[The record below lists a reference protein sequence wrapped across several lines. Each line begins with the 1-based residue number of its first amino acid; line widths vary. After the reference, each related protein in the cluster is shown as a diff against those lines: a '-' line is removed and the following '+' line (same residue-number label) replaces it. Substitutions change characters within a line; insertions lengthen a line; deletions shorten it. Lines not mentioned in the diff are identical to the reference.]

1 VNKNLSLLTIS
12 QVFGFTA
19 NIITVFLSGIV
30 GSQITSI
37 KSLATLPTALSVVGT
52 AIFTILAAKIMGK
65 IGRRLGFFF
74 GALVSSAT
82 CLLAAFAIIQQN
94 FILFCI
100 SHLILGLGIAFAH
113 QYRFAAAESV
123 EKEKAPKA
131 ISILMLAGIVS
142 SFLGITLANYT
153 KNLIPD
159 HLYVGSYLLLA
170 VFTFM
175 PAIFFIFY
183 KNNEKTKID
192 FNNKYNGRRLSEI
205 IFQPKFLQAI
215 IAATFAYVVMSFL
228 MTATPLSMHV
238 MEKMSLENT
247 GLVLQFHLVAMFL
260 PSLITGHLIKKFGHS
275 NIMYIGVLFFVVTII
290 LSLFEQTFAN
300 YMVALIFLGLGWN
313 FLFISGTSLVVLT
326 YKEEEK
332 FRVQG
337 INDLIV
343 FSTMALASLSAG
355 ILLSLTSWATMNLI
369 CIPFLVLIVYSTF
382 RADILTKK
390 RKSFDRIASYE
401 RQEISLIEF

>member
-1 VNKNLSLLTIS
+1 MNKNLWLLTLS

-19 NIITVFLSGIV
+19 ATITVFLSGII

-37 KSLATLPTALSVVGT
+37 KSLSTLPTALSVVGT
-52 AIFTILAAKIMGK
+52 AICTIFAAKIMSK
-65 IGRRLGFFF
+65 IGRRLGFIFASF
-74 GALVSSAT
+74 GSSVSS
-82 CLLAAFAIIQQN
+82 LLAAFAIYQQN

-100 SHLILGLGIAFAH
+100 SCLIIGMGLAFIH

-131 ISILMLAGIVS
+131 ISILMLAGIVAA
-142 SFLGITLANYT
+142 FLGISSANYT

-170 VFTFM
+170 VFTFI
-175 PAIFFIFY
+175 PAIFLFFY
-183 KNNEKTKID
+183 KNNETTKTEL
-192 FNNKYNGRRLSEI
+192 NNKYNGRRLFEI
-205 IFQPKFLQAI
+205 IFQPKFLQAVT
-215 IAATFAYVVMSFL
+215 AAAFAYAIMSFL

-247 GLVLQFHLVAMFL
+247 GLVLQFHVVAMFL

-275 NIMYIGVLFFVVTII
+275 NIIYIGVLFFIVMII

-300 YMVALIFLGLGWN
+300 YMVALIFLGFGWN

-332 FRVQG
+332 FRAQG
-337 INDLIV
+337 INDLII
-343 FSTMALASLSAG
+343 FTTMALASLLAG
-355 ILLSLTSWATMNLI
+355 ILLILTSWETMNLI

-382 RADILTKK
+382 RADILSKK
-390 RKSFDRIASYE
+390 
-401 RQEISLIEF
+401 

>member
-1 VNKNLSLLTIS
+1 MNKNLLILTLS
-12 QVFGFTA
+12 QVFSFTA

-37 KSLATLPTALSVVGT
+37 KSLSTLPTALSVVGT
-52 AIFTILAAKIMGK
+52 AIFTILVAKIMGK
-65 IGRRLGFFF
+65 IGRRLGFIF
-74 GALVSSAT
+74 GALTSSAT

-100 SHLILGLGIAFAH
+100 SHLILGMGIAFAH

-123 EKEKAPKA
+123 EKEKVPKA
-131 ISILMLAGIVS
+131 ISTLMLAGIVS

-153 KNLIPD
+153 KNFIPD
-159 HLYVGSYLLLA
+159 YIYVGSYLLLA
-170 VFTFM
+170 VLTFM
-175 PAIFFIFY
+175 PVIFLSFY

-205 IFQPKFLQAI
+205 IFQPRFLQAI
-215 IAATFAYVVMSFL
+215 TAAAFAYTVMSFL

-238 MEKMSLENT
+238 MEKMSLERT
-247 GLVLQFHLVAMFL
+247 GLVLQLHLVAMFL
-260 PSLITGHLIKKFGHS
+260 PSLITGHLIKKFGYS
-275 NIMYIGVLFFVVTII
+275 NIIYIGALFYVVTII
-290 LSLFEQTFAN
+290 LSLFEQTYAN

-355 ILLSLTSWATMNLI
+355 ILLSLTSWETMNLL
-369 CIPFLVLIVYSTF
+369 CIPFLILIVFSTF
-382 RADILTKK
+382 RADILSKK
-390 RKSFDRIASYE
+390 
-401 RQEISLIEF
+401 

>member
-1 VNKNLSLLTIS
+1 MNKNLSLIVIS
-12 QVFGFTA
+12 QLFGFTA
-19 NIITVFLSGIV
+19 ATITVFLSGII

-37 KSLATLPTALSVVGT
+37 KSLSTLPTALTVVGT
-52 AIFTILAAKIMGK
+52 AIFTVIAAKTMGK
-65 IGRRLGFFF
+65 IGRKLGFIFAAV
-74 GALVSSAT
+74 GSSAS
-82 CLLAAFAIIQQN
+82 CLFAAYAISEQN

-100 SHLILGLGIAFAH
+100 SCLILGMGMAFTY

-131 ISILMLAGIVS
+131 ISILMLAGIVAA
-142 SFLGITLANYT
+142 FLGITSANYT
-153 KNLIPD
+153 KNLVTD
-159 HLYVGSYLLLA
+159 HVYVGSYLLLA

-175 PAIFFIFY
+175 PAIFLFFY
-183 KNNEKTKID
+183 ENKEKTKIEV
-192 FNNKYNGRRLSEI
+192 NKEYNGRSVFEI
-205 IFQPKFLQAI
+205 IFQPRFLQAT
-215 IAATFAYVVMSFL
+215 IAAAFAYAVMSFL

-247 GLVLQFHLVAMFL
+247 GLVLQIHVAAMFL

-355 ILLSLTSWATMNLI
+355 IMLSLTSWETMNLI
-369 CIPFLVLIVYSTF
+369 CIPFLLLIVFFTF
-382 RADILTKK
+382 RAEKLSK
-390 RKSFDRIASYE
+390 
-401 RQEISLIEF
+401 

>member
-19 NIITVFLSGIV
+19 NIITVFLSGII

-37 KSLATLPTALSVVGT
+37 KSLSTLPTALSVVGT

-65 IGRRLGFFF
+65 IGRRLGFIF
-74 GALVSSAT
+74 GALVGSAT
-82 CLLAAFAIIQQN
+82 CLLAAFAISQQN

-100 SHLILGLGIAFAH
+100 SCLILGMGMAFTH

-131 ISILMLAGIVS
+131 ISILMLSGIVAA
-142 SFLGITLANYT
+142 FLGITSANYT
-153 KNLIPD
+153 KNFIPD

-170 VFTFM
+170 VFTFI
-175 PAIFFIFY
+175 PAIFLFFY
-183 KNNEKTKID
+183 KNKETTKIEY
-192 FNNKYNGRRLSEI
+192 NNKYNGRRLSEI
-205 IFQPKFLQAI
+205 ILQPKFLQAI

-275 NIMYIGVLFFVVTII
+275 NIMYIGVLFFAVTII

-355 ILLSLTSWATMNLI
+355 ILLSLTSWETMNLI

-382 RADILTKK
+382 RADILSKK
-390 RKSFDRIASYE
+390 
-401 RQEISLIEF
+401 